1 MGLLFIHHCL
11 VISKYSVFLYQDTM
25 FRSFVS
31 DPSTVNFSW
40 DKGGMEIKTAH
51 EDIIFSI

>member
-11 VISKYSVFLYQDTM
+11 VISKYSIFLYQDTM

-51 EDIIFSI
+51 EDTIFSI